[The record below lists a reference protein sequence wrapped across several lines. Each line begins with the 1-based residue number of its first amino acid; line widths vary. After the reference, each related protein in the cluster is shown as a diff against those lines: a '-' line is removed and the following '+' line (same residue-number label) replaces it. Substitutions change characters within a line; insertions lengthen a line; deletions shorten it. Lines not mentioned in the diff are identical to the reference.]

1 VKDGLRQAGIV
12 LAILAAAAAFWLVAA
27 SVIFLVGTGLWG
39 HPSLPWWSYPYAWA
53 TYAPYATRSF
63 VEGAWIASAA
73 FSAAVPLVALA
84 RWQWRR
90 WGGIAGIGRRTLNVD
105 RIRRGTTHNH
115 GTAEWMPLDKAA
127 ELFPSEPDE
136 EVGGVVV
143 GELDRVDLGPV
154 ARVRFDPRDP
164 EGRHTWGMGGK
175 APLMIDPCRSGTTHS
190 IVTSGG
196 GGYKSTALVTTLLT
210 WRKSMV
216 VLDPS
221 EELADLTGK
230 AIEKS
235 GRAVHRLQI
244 GGMGPNVLAGI
255 DINDPMAETRLRA
268 VVARIIGPMPRD
280 ESGNAGK
287 FKRWGRTI
295 ITALLADLVWRQ
307 DIATERKTLRTLR
320 AGLAV
325 SEQDI
330 RDTLRFIH
338 EESPSALA
346 RSLAGGIYG
355 WASETFTGAHGNA
368 TDDTEWLAS
377 KVYADLVSGDAF
389 HLPDIVKGEM
399 AVFIQLPLEAL
410 QATPAVARVLVGC
423 SLDAVFAAKG
433 KVNGRVFFPLDEAVL
448 LGPEPSL
455 KTARDQGRKSK
466 ITLQLFY
473 QSEGQ
478 IEEVWG
484 KPGKQ
489 AWFDGV
495 SWRSYAG
502 IQNLETAKDISAT
515 LGTFGAV
522 ATSKGENKGSQGR
535 ALEMPSASSGSNLNE
550 HEISREVAKPHEL
563 LQEMRP
569 DERITLVRSERPIR
583 HGAAIGF
590 RRQEI
595 VNQLGST
602 NYESVMP
609 WNPEYVRDKRRGSA
623 PATQAPAPA
632 PAALA
637 SGQASGLPK
646 PASGLAPAWAR
657 TAPPRAEPV

>member
-1 VKDGLRQAGIV
+1 MKEALRRAGVGI
-12 LAILAAAAAFWLVAA
+12 AILAGAAAFWLVTA
-27 SVIFLVGTGLWG
+27 SVVFLVGTGLWG
-39 HPSLPWWSYPYAWA
+39 HPALPWWSYPFAWI
-53 TYAPYATRSF
+53 TYAPFATRSF
-63 VEGAWIASAA
+63 TEMVWIASAA
-73 FSAAVPLVALA
+73 ISAAVPLVALG

-90 WGGIAGIGRRTLNVD
+90 WGGIAGIGRRALNVD

-115 GTAEWMPLDKAA
+115 GTAEWMPLDKVA
-127 ELFPSEPDE
+127 ELFPRGPDE

-154 ARVRFDPRDP
+154 ARVRFDPRNQQ
-164 EGRHTWGMGGK
+164 TWGQGGK

-190 IVTSGG
+190 IVVAGG
-196 GGYKSTALVTTLLT
+196 GGYKSTALVTTLMT
-210 WRKSMV
+210 WRRSMV

-221 EELADLTGK
+221 EELADLVRK
-230 AIEKS
+230 PLEQS

-244 GGMGPNVLAGI
+244 GGNGPNVLAGI
-255 DINDPMAETRLRA
+255 DINDAMAETRLRA

-280 ESGNAGK
+280 ESGNSGR

-307 DIATERKTLRTLR
+307 DIDPARKTLRALR

-325 SEQDI
+325 PEDRM
-330 RDTLRFIH
+330 RDTLRGIH
-338 EESPSALA
+338 ENSPSALA

-355 WASETFTGAHGNA
+355 WATETFTGAHGNA

-399 AVFIQLPLEAL
+399 AVFVQLPLEAL
-410 QATPAVARVLVGC
+410 QATPAVARVLIGC

-433 KVNGRVFFPLDEAVL
+433 NVNGRVFFPLDEAVL

-502 IQNLETAKDISAT
+502 IQNLETAKDISAS

-522 ATSKGENKGSQGR
+522 ATSKGENKGRQGR

-563 LQEMRP
+563 LQEMRA
-569 DERITLVRSERPIR
+569 DERITLVRNERPIR

-590 RRQEI
+590 RRPEI
-595 VNQLGST
+595 DDHLGST
-602 NYESVMP
+602 TYEAVMP
-609 WNPEYVRDKRRGSA
+609 FNPEDGRSMPPGAAGGTQSPFPA
-623 PATQAPAPA
+623 PAT
-632 PAALA
+632 LA
-637 SGQASGLPK
+637 SGPARGLPNY
-646 PASGLAPAWAR
+646 APTSRQRRDHDGGIKAQ
-657 TAPPRAEPV
+657 